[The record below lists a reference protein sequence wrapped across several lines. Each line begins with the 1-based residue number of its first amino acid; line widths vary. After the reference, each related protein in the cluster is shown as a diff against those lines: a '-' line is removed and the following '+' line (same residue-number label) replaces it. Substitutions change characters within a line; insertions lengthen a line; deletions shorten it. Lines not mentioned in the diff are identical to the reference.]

1 MTPDRWQE
9 VKQKIENSFTILDTY
24 EEELDPGV
32 AEVIEF
38 TGPMGKLKV
47 SFNRQPKVLDKKTLY
62 SHRAG
67 GDVKVDYTY
76 SDTDEVYYLTLFK
89 WNEQRDK
96 WEKMNSEAMF

>member
-9 VKQKIENSFTILDTY
+9 VKQKIESSFTILDSY
-24 EEELDPGV
+24 EEELNPGV

-38 TGPMGKLKV
+38 NGPIGKLKA

-76 SDTDEVYYLTLFK
+76 SDSDEVSYLTLYK
-89 WNEQRDK
+89 WNEQRDE
-96 WEKMNSEAMF
+96 WEKMNNDAMF